1 MENNT
6 SYKTK
11 RKLGSMKNNM
21 EKRSVEKSSIF
32 PLNGIYI
39 FKELIEKQNL
49 MFLKQIAEENIINP
63 EEREI
68 FIEKYTKL
76 NFHMPEIV
84 SDHTKRKKCR
94 NIYRKKIEK
103 YQKNKIIFKNF

>member
-11 RKLGSMKNNM
+11 RKLENMKKNM
-21 EKRSVEKSSIF
+21 EKRRTEKSLKF

-39 FKELIEKQNL
+39 FKELIEKQNFS
-49 MFLKQIAEENIINP
+49 FLKKIADENILNP
-63 EEREI
+63 EEREL
-68 FIEKYTKL
+68 FIEKYLKL

-84 SDHTKRKKCR
+84 SDHKK
-94 NIYRKKIEK
+94 EEMQK
-103 YQKNKIIFKNF
+103 YL